1 MKNRERGFLSVKRI
15 AKLTAPGRYADGG
28 NLYLRVKPSG
38 SRQWLFR
45 YVSHGQERYMGLGGL
60 KTNTLDEARAL
71 AKVARQQLRDGID
84 PVAARDAKRAA
95 VAAERAKNKT
105 FEECAVEYYNDHAHQ
120 WSTDKYRAKFLSS
133 LRMYAFKEIGKL
145 PIGAIDTN
153 SVLRVLKPI
162 WATKRDTANRVRQR
176 IENVLGWATVHGLR
190 TGDNPARWKGH
201 LSEALPAKTE
211 DTQHFA
217 RLPYSEVPAFVA
229 SLADQRGIAPKA
241 LEFLILTAARSG
253 EVIGARW
260 DEIDFEEKRWVI
272 PGPRMKQKNEHR
284 VPLVARAIAILREL
298 PREGEYVFI
307 GAKAGH
313 PLGKNAFLK
322 LIWAMGRQDITIHG
336 FRSSFRDWAGEDTA
350 FPADVCEVAL
360 AHAVGGK
367 VQIAY
372 QRGDLLDKRRRL
384 MEAWA
389 AYCCTT
395 HKGGATVTPI
405 RKRR

>member
-45 YVSHGQERYMGLGGL
+45 YVTHGQERYMGLGGL

-84 PVAARDAKRAA
+84 PVAARDAKRAV

-105 FEECAVEYYNDHAHQ
+105 FEDCAVEYYNDHAHQ

-153 SVLRVLKPI
+153 LVLRVVKPI

-201 LSEALPAKTE
+201 LSQALPAKTQ
-211 DTQHFA
+211 DTENFA
-217 RLPYSEVPAFVA
+217 ALPYADVPGFVA
-229 SLADQRGIAPKA
+229 ALADQRGIAPKA

-272 PGPRMKQKNEHR
+272 PGPRMKQKSEHR
-284 VPLVARAIAILREL
+284 VPLTARAITILKEL
-298 PREGEYVFI
+298 PREGDYVFI

-322 LIWAMGRQDITIHG
+322 LIWAMGRQDITVHG
-336 FRSSFRDWAGEDTA
+336 FRSSFRDWAGETTS
-350 FPADVCEVAL
+350 FPPDLCEVAL
-360 AHAVGGK
+360 AHKFGG
-367 VQIAY
+367 VRGDY
-372 QRGDLLDKRRRL
+372 QRGDLLEKRRRL

-389 AYCCTT
+389 TFCTSP
-395 HKGGATVTPI
+395 KRDATVTPI
-405 RKRR
+405 RKPR